1 MFAWKAPS
9 LTLLWLSVLAVAVL
23 DYVTGYEIGMF
34 AFYFIPVALGA
45 WQGGR
50 RAGFILALTCT
61 TVWFVVDLATV
72 HTYSRE
78 WYRYENAA
86 IRGVAFLVVA
96 ILLSRIKDLVGKER
110 EHAEREREHAAKQI
124 KELQGL
130 LPICASCK
138 KIRDDQGN
146 WEQIESYIAAR
157 SPTQFS
163 HGLCPQCAE
172 RLYPDFYKAP

>member
-23 DYVTGYEIGMF
+23 DYVTGYEIGVF

-45 WQGGR
+45 WQEGR

-72 HTYSRE
+72 HTYSHE

-86 IRGVAFLVVA
+86 IRGVAFIIVA
-96 ILLSRIKDLVGKER
+96 LLLARIKDLIEKER
-110 EHAEREREHAAKQI
+110 EHAARQI

-157 SPTQFS
+157 SPAQFS
-163 HGLCPQCAE
+163 HGLCPECAE